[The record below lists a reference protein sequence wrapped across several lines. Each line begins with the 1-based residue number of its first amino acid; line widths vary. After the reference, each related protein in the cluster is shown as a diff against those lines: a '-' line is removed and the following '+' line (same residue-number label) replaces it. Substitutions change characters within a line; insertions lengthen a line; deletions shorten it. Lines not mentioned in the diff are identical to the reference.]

1 MTPIKMNQADPPK
14 KNLLTQLVDFLLT
27 AFLLT
32 KLVLT
37 GNIGNQTYPDKQDL

>member
-1 MTPIKMNQADPPK
+1 MARLAPE
-14 KNLLTQLVDFLLT
+14 KNVLIQLVDFLLT

-37 GNIGNQTYPDKQDL
+37 GNIGNQTYPDEQNL